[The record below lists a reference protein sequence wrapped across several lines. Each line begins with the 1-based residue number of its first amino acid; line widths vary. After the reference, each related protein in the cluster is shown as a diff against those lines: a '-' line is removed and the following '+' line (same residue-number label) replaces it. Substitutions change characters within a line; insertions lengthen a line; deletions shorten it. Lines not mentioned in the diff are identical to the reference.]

1 MMKGNRLCA
10 AILAAALG
18 FGFMAGTP
26 SAEAATRAEL
36 AKISVSRNGSDF
48 KYWNED
54 AFSFRAL
61 TRYVADVTDPAS
73 AHYIPVED
81 RIAVFDLDGTLVCET
96 TPCYFE
102 WMMYLERA
110 LNDSS
115 YTPAP
120 ADRAYAEE
128 VKQTI
133 EEVGIPNPK
142 PDRTRK
148 MPKDMDLRQAQSQ
161 ESVFSGMTLTEYE
174 RFVRKFMQTPAEGLK
189 NLKRGDAFYLPMVE
203 VVSYLNA
210 NRFKCFI
217 VSGTDRQA
225 LRILTDGIL
234 PIDKDNII
242 GTDITHVASH
252 QDGADGLEY
261 MFTEDDVV
269 LRGEFTLKDVKM
281 NKVANIV
288 REIGKQPVLAFGN
301 SSGDSSML
309 NYTIINNK
317 YKALSFAL
325 LCDDL
330 ERELGCMEKA
340 DKMRADCEKYGWIS
354 VSMRDDFKTIYGNN
368 VTRDVK

>member
-1 MMKGNRLCA
+1 MKVKK
-10 AILAAALG
+10 IYTVVLAAALG
-18 FGFMAGTP
+18 FGFMTGTP
-26 SAEAATRAEL
+26 ASEAATRAEL
-36 AKISVSRNGSDF
+36 AQISVSRNGSDF

-61 TRYVADVTDPAS
+61 TRYVEDVTDPENR
-73 AHYIPVED
+73 HYIPVED

-102 WMMYLERA
+102 WMLYLERA
-110 LNDSS
+110 LNDKSF
-115 YTPAP
+115 TPDP
-120 ADRAYAEE
+120 ADKAYAEE
-128 VKQTI
+128 VKTTI

-142 PDRTRK
+142 PERMRN

-161 ESVFSGMTLTEYE
+161 ESVFSGMTLPEYE
-174 RFVRKFMQTPAEGLK
+174 RFVRKFMRTPAEGMK
-189 NLKRGDAFYLPMVE
+189 NLKRGEGFYLPMVE

-217 VSGTDRQA
+217 VSGTDRQT

-234 PIDKDNII
+234 PIDNDNII

-261 MFTEDDVV
+261 MFTENDEV
-269 LRGEFTLKDVKM
+269 LRGGFTLKDVKM

-309 NYTIINNK
+309 NYTIVNNK

-330 ERELGCMEKA
+330 DRELGCMEKA
-340 DKMRADCEKYGWIS
+340 DKMRADCEKYGWIP
-354 VSMRDDFKTIYGNN
+354 VSMRDDFKTIYGDN
-368 VTRDVK
+368 VTRE

>member
-1 MMKGNRLCA
+1 MKKNKLCA
-10 AILAAALG
+10 AVLAAVLG
-18 FGFMAGTP
+18 FGFMAGAP
-26 SAEAATRAEL
+26 STEAATRAEL

-61 TRYVADVTDPAS
+61 TRYVEDVTDPAS
-73 AHYIPVED
+73 RNYIPVDD

-110 LNDSS
+110 LNDPD

-120 ADRAYAEE
+120 PDREYAEE
-128 VKQTI
+128 VKKTI

-142 PDRTRK
+142 PDRTRN
-148 MPKDMDLRQAQSQ
+148 MPKDMDLREAVSQ
-161 ESVFSGMTLTEYE
+161 EEVFSGMTLPEYE
-174 RFVRKFMQTPAEGLK
+174 RFVKKFMKTPAEGMK

-203 VVSYLNA
+203 VVSYLHA

-225 LRILTDGIL
+225 LRILVDGVL
-234 PIDKDNII
+234 PVDKDNII
-242 GTDITHVASH
+242 GTDISHAASH
-252 QDGADGLEY
+252 QDGADGLAY
-261 MFTEDDVV
+261 LFTKDDEM
-269 LRGEFTLKDVKM
+269 LRGSFTLKNVKM

-301 SSGDSSML
+301 SSGDSSMF
-309 NYTIINNK
+309 NYTITNNK
-317 YKALSFAL
+317 YKALAFAL

-330 ERELGCMEKA
+330 DRELGCIEKA
-340 DKMRADCEKYGWIS
+340 DKMRADCGKYGWIP
-354 VSMRDDFKTIYGNN
+354 VSMRDDFKTIYGDN
-368 VTRDVK
+368 VTRADK